1 MDEIA
6 LNVEP
11 RDGQG
16 KGPARRLRQ
25 RGKVPGV
32 FYGPKSAAMPLAV
45 DNKEFTS
52 RVSNL
57 EGSHLIRFSSSHADL
72 QQRVALVREVQVH
85 PVSGSVLHVDF
96 YEVDLTQRLQVTV
109 PLHFVGKAVG
119 TTEGGILQPIVREME
134 VECLPTDIP
143 QYIEVDVSALD
154 IHDAIHY
161 AEIQMPPNVTAVFDT
176 NEAVVTVLPP
186 TVEEVKVAEPVEG
199 AVEGAVPV
207 EGAAAA
213 PKEGAVPK
221 EAAAKETKGS

>member
-1 MDEIA
+1 
-6 LNVEP
+6 
-11 RDGQG
+11 
-16 KGPARRLRQ
+16 
-25 RGKVPGV
+25 
-32 FYGPKSAAMPLAV
+32 
-45 DNKEFTS
+45 
-52 RVSNL
+52 
-57 EGSHLIRFSSSHADL
+57 
-72 QQRVALVREVQVH
+72 
-85 PVSGSVLHVDF
+85 
-96 YEVDLTQRLQVTV
+96 
-109 PLHFVGKAVG
+109 
-119 TTEGGILQPIVREME
+119 ME

-213 PKEGAVPK
+213 PKEGAAPK